1 MANRRPTSRPRNAAC
16 RPVRKGC
23 SRARPAVQHGQR
35 LDQTHQSS
43 EGGNRC
49 LTATTQHARKRTT
62 KTTICPLPTVDGL
75 TDTAV
80 TTSGLPTRLT
90 ELLAQRPGG
99 SVGDTARAVTALE
112 DAIRRESSDTLR
124 SRLVAARALILDL
137 PLAD

>member
-1 MANRRPTSRPRNAAC
+1 MSY
-16 RPVRKGC
+16 GDD
-23 SRARPAVQHGQR
+23 SARPEE
-35 LDQTHQSS
+35 DDEDDDSS
-43 EGGNRC
+43 
-49 LTATTQHARKRTT
+49 
-62 KTTICPLPTVDGL
+62 LPTVDGL
-75 TDTAV
+75 TDTAA

>member
-1 MANRRPTSRPRNAAC
+1 MSY
-16 RPVRKGC
+16 GDD
-23 SRARPAVQHGQR
+23 SARPEE
-35 LDQTHQSS
+35 DYEDDDSS
-43 EGGNRC
+43 
-49 LTATTQHARKRTT
+49 
-62 KTTICPLPTVDGL
+62 LPTVDGL
-75 TDTAV
+75 TDTAA
-80 TTSGLPTRLT
+80 TTTGLPTRLT

>member
-1 MANRRPTSRPRNAAC
+1 MSYRDDS
-16 RPVRKGC
+16 
-23 SRARPAVQHGQR
+23 ARPEE
-35 LDQTHQSS
+35 DDEDDDSS
-43 EGGNRC
+43 
-49 LTATTQHARKRTT
+49 
-62 KTTICPLPTVDGL
+62 LPTVDGL
-75 TDTAV
+75 TDTAA
-80 TTSGLPTRLT
+80 TTTGLPTRLT

>member
-1 MANRRPTSRPRNAAC
+1 MYYGDDS
-16 RPVRKGC
+16 
-23 SRARPAVQHGQR
+23 ARPEEDDEDDD
-35 LDQTHQSS
+35 LS
-43 EGGNRC
+43 
-49 LTATTQHARKRTT
+49 
-62 KTTICPLPTVDGL
+62 LPTVDGL

-90 ELLAQRPGG
+90 ELLVQRPGG